1 VHYVF
6 PVQAKGGRDMLS
18 IVQIEQD
25 MAMCAA
31 RFPGL
36 VCRPISAQFLADD
49 LIALFALDE
58 GESGVPVVCER
69 HYRLVPPE
77 ELTADELKAHRAR
90 ESGGFG
96 D

>member
-1 VHYVF
+1 
-6 PVQAKGGRDMLS
+6 MLS

-58 GESGVPVVCER
+58 GESGVVVVCEK

-77 ELTADELKAHRAR
+77 ELTADELKAYRAP